1 MKTKLL
7 RRLARF
13 LRPYAVQLTVLP
25 ILLIATNLLA
35 LAAPLLSGWAVDA
48 VGIEAGKVDFPG
60 VFRNCI
66 GMLVCYGL
74 SALLNYVVA
83 ARLIRLGQAVSHD
96 LRKAA
101 FDRMSELP
109 VGYFDTHPA
118 GDLISRICYDV
129 DTVNATISTDLLQIG
144 TSALTVL
151 GSFVMLLLI
160 SPRLTLVFF
169 VTVPLSA
176 VLTNFQMKRV
186 HPLFRLRSQKLG
198 TLNGFAEERIDRQR
212 AIRAYGVEEA
222 DLKQFE
228 AYNKEASEAYYKAD
242 WASAALGPSVNFINN
257 VSLAAISMFGAMLYL
272 GGNLSLG
279 SLSSFVLYSRK
290 FSGPIRE
297 AANLLSELQASA
309 AAAERVLDLLDE
321 RPEAGDQPEAIPVE
335 HFRGDIN
342 FDHVDFGYD
351 PDRPVLRDFT
361 AHIPAGS
368 LAAVVGPTG
377 AGKTTLVSLLLRF
390 YEPQGGSIVID
401 GIPVGQYSRDGLRR
415 RLALVLQDTWL
426 FGGTIAENIAY
437 GTPSATREQIVE
449 AAKAAHIHRFITSLP
464 DGYDTVLTDGG
475 AGISKGQRQLLAI
488 ARCLLTDADIVILD
502 EATSNVDTETEGEIS
517 LAMEHLRQGRTC
529 FVIAH
534 RLATVRN
541 ADCILVLDQGGVAER
556 GTHEEL
562 LAAGGIYAGLY
573 AAQWSDFTEVS
584 LRHGGLFSAGTI
596 SSEDGI

>member
-1 MKTKLL
+1 MRTELF

-13 LRPYAVQLTVLP
+13 LRPYAVQLAVLP
-25 ILLIATNLLA
+25 VLLVVTNLLA

-48 VGIEAGKVDFPG
+48 VGVEAGKVDFPG
-60 VFRNCI
+60 VFRNCG
-66 GMLVCYGL
+66 GMLACYGL
-74 SALLNYVVA
+74 SALLNYIVA
-83 ARLIRLGQAVSHD
+83 TRLLRVGQGVSHD

-109 VGYFDTHPA
+109 VEYFDTHPA

-144 TSALTVL
+144 TSVLTVA
-151 GSFVMLLLI
+151 GSFMMLLLI

-176 VLTNFQMKRV
+176 VLTRFQMKRV
-186 HPLFRLRSQKLG
+186 HPLFRRRSKKLG
-198 TLNGFAEERIDRQR
+198 ALNGFAEERIDRQR
-212 AIRAYGVEEA
+212 AIRTYGVEEA
-222 DLKQFE
+222 DLRQFE
-228 AYNKEASEAYYKAD
+228 TYNREASEAYYQAD
-242 WASAALGPSVNFINN
+242 RASAALGPSVNFINN
-257 VSLAAISMFGAMLYL
+257 VSLAAISMFGAVMYL
-272 GGNLSLG
+272 GGGLSLG

-321 RPEAGDQPEAIPVE
+321 QPEAGDRPDAVPAD
-335 HFRGDIN
+335 HFQGDIT
-342 FDHVDFGYD
+342 FDRVEFGYD
-351 PDRPVLRDFT
+351 PSRPVLKGFT
-361 AHIPAGS
+361 ARIKAGS

-390 YEPQGGSIVID
+390 YEPQGGSITID
-401 GIPVGQYSRDGLRR
+401 GVPVGRYSRDGLRR

-437 GTPSATREQIVE
+437 GAPGATREQIVE
-449 AAKAAHIHRFITSLP
+449 AAKAARIHRFITSLP

-529 FVIAH
+529 FGIAH

-541 ADCILVLDQGGVAER
+541 ADCILVLDQGGVAEQ
-556 GTHEEL
+556 GTHGEL
-562 LAAGGIYAGLY
+562 LEAGGIYAALY
-573 AAQWSDFTEVS
+573 AAQW
-584 LRHGGLFSAGTI
+584 G
-596 SSEDGI
+596 

>member
-1 MKTKLL
+1 MRTELF

-13 LRPYAVQLTVLP
+13 LRPYAVQLAVLP
-25 ILLIATNLLA
+25 VLLVVTNLLA

-48 VGIEAGKVDFPG
+48 VGVEAGKVDFPG
-60 VFRNCI
+60 VFRNCG
-66 GMLVCYGL
+66 GMLACYGL
-74 SALLNYVVA
+74 SALLNYFVA
-83 ARLIRLGQAVSHD
+83 TRLLRVGQGVSHD

-109 VGYFDTHPA
+109 VEYFDTHPA

-144 TSALTVL
+144 TSVLTVA
-151 GSFVMLLLI
+151 GSFMMLLLI

-176 VLTNFQMKRV
+176 VLTRFQMKRV
-186 HPLFRLRSQKLG
+186 HPLFRRRSQKLG
-198 TLNGFAEERIDRQR
+198 ALNGFAEERIDRQR
-212 AIRAYGVEEA
+212 AIRTYGVEEA
-222 DLKQFE
+222 DLRQFE
-228 AYNKEASEAYYKAD
+228 TYNREASEAYYQAD

-257 VSLAAISMFGAMLYL
+257 VSLAAISMFGAVLYL
-272 GGNLSLG
+272 GGGLSLG

-321 RPEAGDQPEAIPVE
+321 QPEAGDRPDAVPADHLQ
-335 HFRGDIN
+335 GDIT
-342 FDHVDFGYD
+342 FDRVAFGYD
-351 PDRPVLRDFT
+351 PSRPVLKDFT
-361 AHIPAGS
+361 ARIRAGS

-390 YEPQGGSIVID
+390 YEPQGGAITID
-401 GIPVGQYSRDGLRR
+401 GVPVGRYSRDGLRR

-437 GTPSATREQIVE
+437 GAPGATREQIVE
-449 AAKAAHIHRFITSLP
+449 AAKAARIHRFITSLP

-541 ADCILVLDQGGVAER
+541 ADCILVLDQGGVAEQ

-562 LAAGGIYAGLY
+562 LAAGGIYAALY
-573 AAQWSDFTEVS
+573 AAQW
-584 LRHGGLFSAGTI
+584 G
-596 SSEDGI
+596 

>member
-1 MKTKLL
+1 MKKSLL

-13 LRPYAVQLTVLP
+13 LRPYGARLVLLV
-25 ILLIATNLLA
+25 ILMVASNLLA
-35 LAAPLLSGWAVDA
+35 LTAPMLSGWAVDA
-48 VGIEAGKVDFPG
+48 VGTEAGSVDFAG
-60 VFRNCI
+60 VLRNAG
-66 GMLVCYGL
+66 GMLACYACS
-74 SALLNYVVA
+74 SALNYIIA
-83 ARLIRLGQAVSHD
+83 SQLIKVGQGVSHD

-109 VGYFDTHPA
+109 VEYFDTHPA

-129 DTVNATISTDLLQIG
+129 DTVNATISSDFLQLS
-144 TSALTVL
+144 TSALTVV
-151 GSFVMLLLI
+151 GSFLMLLIL
-160 SPRLTLVFF
+160 SPWLTCVFF

-176 VLTNFQMKRV
+176 LLTRFQMKRI
-186 HPLFRLRSQKLG
+186 HPLFRLRSKELG
-198 TLNGFAEERIDRQR
+198 ALNGFAEERVGRQR
-212 AIRAYGVEEA
+212 AIRTYGVEAA
-222 DLKQFE
+222 DLRQFE
-228 AYNKEASEAYYKAD
+228 AYNDGASRAYYEAD
-242 WASAALGPSVNFINN
+242 RASAALGPSVNFINN
-257 VSLAAISMFGAMLYL
+257 VSLAAISMFGALMYL
-272 GGNLSLG
+272 NGALTLG

-309 AAAERVLDLLDE
+309 AAAERVMDLLDE
-321 RPEAGDQPEAIPVE
+321 QPEAGDAPGAVPAEDL
-335 HFRGDIN
+335 RGDIT

-351 PDRPVLRDFT
+351 PARPVLRDFT

-390 YEPQGGSIVID
+390 YEPQGGSITID
-401 GIPVGQYSRDGLRR
+401 GVPVGQYSRDGLRR

-437 GTPSATREQIVE
+437 GTEGATREQIME
-449 AAKAAHIHRFITSLP
+449 AAKAARIHRFITSLP
-464 DGYDTVLTDGG
+464 EGYDTVLTDEG

-517 LAMEHLRQGRTC
+517 LALEHLRRGRTC

-534 RLATVRN
+534 RLATIRG
-541 ADCILVLDQGGVAER
+541 ADRILVLDQGGVAEW

-562 LAAGGIYAGLY
+562 LEKEGIYAKLY
-573 AAQWSDFTEVS
+573 AAQWSDFT
-584 LRHGGLFSAGTI
+584 
-596 SSEDGI
+596 

>member
-1 MKTKLL
+1 MKKSLL

-13 LRPYAVQLTVLP
+13 LRPYGARLVLLV
-25 ILLIATNLLA
+25 ILMVASNLLA
-35 LAAPLLSGWAVDA
+35 LTAPMLSGWAVDA
-48 VGIEAGKVDFPG
+48 VGTEAGSVDFAG
-60 VFRNCI
+60 VLRNAG
-66 GMLVCYGL
+66 GMLACYACS
-74 SALLNYVVA
+74 SALNYIIA
-83 ARLIRLGQAVSHD
+83 SQLIKVGQGVSHD

-109 VGYFDTHPA
+109 VEYFDTHPA

-129 DTVNATISTDLLQIG
+129 DTVNATISSDFLQLS
-144 TSALTVL
+144 TSALTVV
-151 GSFVMLLLI
+151 GSFLMLLIL
-160 SPRLTLVFF
+160 SPRLTCVFF

-176 VLTNFQMKRV
+176 LLTRFQMKRI
-186 HPLFRLRSQKLG
+186 HPLFRLRSKELG
-198 TLNGFAEERIDRQR
+198 ALNGFAEERVGRQR
-212 AIRAYGVEEA
+212 AIRTYGVEAA
-222 DLKQFE
+222 DLRQFE
-228 AYNKEASEAYYKAD
+228 AYNDGASRAYYEAD
-242 WASAALGPSVNFINN
+242 RASAALGPSVNFINN
-257 VSLAAISMFGAMLYL
+257 VSLAAISMFGALMYL
-272 GGNLSLG
+272 NGALTLG

-309 AAAERVLDLLDE
+309 AAAERVMDLLDE
-321 RPEAGDQPEAIPVE
+321 TPEAGDAPDAVPA
-335 HFRGDIN
+335 HDLRGDIT

-351 PDRPVLRDFT
+351 PARPVLRDFT

-390 YEPQGGSIVID
+390 YEPQGGSITID
-401 GIPVGQYSRDGLRR
+401 GVPVGQYSRDGLRR

-437 GTPSATREQIVE
+437 GTEGATREQIVE
-449 AAKAAHIHRFITSLP
+449 AAKAARIHRFVNSLP
-464 DGYDTVLTDGG
+464 EGYDTVLTDEG

-517 LAMEHLRQGRTC
+517 LALENLRRGRTC

-534 RLATVRN
+534 RLATIRN
-541 ADCILVLDQGGVAER
+541 ADCILVLDQGGVAEC
-556 GTHEEL
+556 GTHETL
-562 LAAGGIYAGLY
+562 LAEDGIYAKLY
-573 AAQWSDFTEVS
+573 AAQWTDFTE
-584 LRHGGLFSAGTI
+584 I
-596 SSEDGI
+596 

>member
-1 MKTKLL
+1 MKKSLL

-13 LRPYAVQLTVLP
+13 LRPYGARLVLLV
-25 ILLIATNLLA
+25 ILMVASNLLA
-35 LAAPLLSGWAVDA
+35 LTAPMLSGWAVDA
-48 VGIEAGKVDFPG
+48 VGTEAGSVDFAG
-60 VFRNCI
+60 VLRNAG
-66 GMLVCYGL
+66 GMLACYACS
-74 SALLNYVVA
+74 SALNYIIA
-83 ARLIRLGQAVSHD
+83 SQLIKVGQGVSHD

-109 VGYFDTHPA
+109 VEYFDTHPA

-129 DTVNATISTDLLQIG
+129 DTVNATISSDFLQLS
-144 TSALTVL
+144 TSALTVV
-151 GSFVMLLLI
+151 GSFLMLLIL
-160 SPRLTLVFF
+160 SPWLTCVFF

-176 VLTNFQMKRV
+176 LLTRFQMKRI
-186 HPLFRLRSQKLG
+186 HPLFRLRSKELG
-198 TLNGFAEERIDRQR
+198 ALNGFAEERVGRQR
-212 AIRAYGVEEA
+212 AIRTYGVEAA
-222 DLKQFE
+222 DLRQFE
-228 AYNKEASEAYYKAD
+228 AYNDGASRAYYEAD
-242 WASAALGPSVNFINN
+242 RASAALGPSVNFINN
-257 VSLAAISMFGAMLYL
+257 VSLAAISMFGALMYL
-272 GGNLSLG
+272 NGALTLG

-309 AAAERVLDLLDE
+309 AAAERVMDLLDE
-321 RPEAGDQPEAIPVE
+321 QPEAGDAPGAVPAEDL
-335 HFRGDIN
+335 RGDIT

-351 PDRPVLRDFT
+351 PARPVLRDFT

-390 YEPQGGSIVID
+390 YEPQGGSITID
-401 GIPVGQYSRDGLRR
+401 GVPVGQYSRDGLRR

-437 GTPSATREQIVE
+437 GTEGATREQIVE
-449 AAKAAHIHRFITSLP
+449 AAKAARIHRFVNSLP
-464 DGYDTVLTDGG
+464 EGYDTVLTDEG

-517 LAMEHLRQGRTC
+517 LALEHLRRGRTC

-534 RLATVRN
+534 RLATIRG
-541 ADCILVLDQGGVAER
+541 ADRILVLDQGGVAEW

-562 LAAGGIYAGLY
+562 LEKDGIYARLY
-573 AAQWSDFTEVS
+573 AAQWTDFTE
-584 LRHGGLFSAGTI
+584 A
-596 SSEDGI
+596 

>member
-1 MKTKLL
+1 MKKSLL

-13 LRPYAVQLTVLP
+13 LRPYGARLVLLV
-25 ILLIATNLLA
+25 ILMVASNLLA
-35 LAAPLLSGWAVDA
+35 LTAPMLSGWAVDA
-48 VGIEAGKVDFPG
+48 VGTEAGSVDFAG
-60 VFRNCI
+60 VLRNAG
-66 GMLVCYGL
+66 GMLACYACS
-74 SALLNYVVA
+74 SALNYIIA
-83 ARLIRLGQAVSHD
+83 SQLIKVGQGVSHD

-109 VGYFDTHPA
+109 VEHFDTHPA

-129 DTVNATISTDLLQIG
+129 DTVNATISSDFLQLS
-144 TSALTVL
+144 TSALTVV
-151 GSFVMLLLI
+151 GSFLMLLIL
-160 SPRLTLVFF
+160 SPRLTCVFF

-176 VLTNFQMKRV
+176 LLTRFQMKRI
-186 HPLFRLRSQKLG
+186 HPLFRLRSKELG
-198 TLNGFAEERIDRQR
+198 ALNGFAEERVGRQR
-212 AIRAYGVEEA
+212 AIRTYGVEAA
-222 DLKQFE
+222 DLRQFE
-228 AYNKEASEAYYKAD
+228 AYNDGASRAYYEAD
-242 WASAALGPSVNFINN
+242 RASAALGPSVNFINN
-257 VSLAAISMFGAMLYL
+257 VSLAAISMFGALMYL
-272 GGNLSLG
+272 NGALTLG

-309 AAAERVLDLLDE
+309 AAAERVMDLLDE
-321 RPEAGDQPEAIPVE
+321 QPEAGDAPGAVPAEDL
-335 HFRGDIN
+335 RGDIT

-351 PDRPVLRDFT
+351 PARPVLRDFT

-390 YEPQGGSIVID
+390 YEPQGGSITID
-401 GIPVGQYSRDGLRR
+401 GVPVGQYSRDGLRR

-437 GTPSATREQIVE
+437 GTEGATREQIVE
-449 AAKAAHIHRFITSLP
+449 AAKAARIHRFVNSLP
-464 DGYDTVLTDGG
+464 EGYDTVLTDEG

-517 LAMEHLRQGRTC
+517 LALENLRRGRTC

-534 RLATVRN
+534 RLATIRN
-541 ADCILVLDQGGVAER
+541 ADCILVLDQGGVVEC
-556 GTHEEL
+556 GTHETL
-562 LAAGGIYAGLY
+562 LAEDGIYAKLY
-573 AAQWSDFTEVS
+573 AAQWTDFTE
-584 LRHGGLFSAGTI
+584 I
-596 SSEDGI
+596 

>member
-1 MKTKLL
+1 MKKSLL
-7 RRLARF
+7 GRMARF
-13 LRPYAVQLTVLP
+13 LRPYGPKLLFLIVLMV
-25 ILLIATNLLA
+25 ASNLLA
-35 LAAPLLSGWAVDA
+35 LMAPMLSGWAVDA
-48 VGIEAGKVDFPG
+48 VGTEAGGVDFAG
-60 VFRNCI
+60 VLRNGG
-66 GMLVCYGL
+66 GMLAC
-74 SALLNYVVA
+74 SACSSLLNYLIA
-83 ARLIRLGQAVSHD
+83 SRLIKVGQGVSHD

-109 VGYFDTHPA
+109 VEYFDTHPA

-129 DTVNATISTDLLQIG
+129 DTVNATISADFLQLS
-144 TSALTVL
+144 TSALTVV
-151 GSFVMLLLI
+151 GSFLMLLFI
-160 SPRLTLVFF
+160 SPKLTGVFF

-176 VLTNFQMKRV
+176 VLTRFQMKRV
-186 HPLFRLRSQKLG
+186 HPLFRLRSKELG
-198 TLNGFAEERIDRQR
+198 ALNGFAEERVGRQR
-212 AIRAYGVEEA
+212 AIRTYGVEAA
-222 DLKQFE
+222 DLEQFE
-228 AYNKEASEAYYKAD
+228 AFNNKASRAYYEAD
-242 WASAALGPSVNFINN
+242 RASAALGPSVNFINN
-257 VSLAAISMFGAMLYL
+257 VSLAAISMFGALMYL
-272 GGNLSLG
+272 SGALTLG

-321 RPEAGDQPEAIPVE
+321 TPEAGDAPDAVPARDL
-335 HFRGDIN
+335 RGDIT

-351 PDRPVLRDFT
+351 PARPVLRDFT
-361 AHIPAGS
+361 AHVPAGS

-390 YEPQGGSIVID
+390 YEPQGGSITID
-401 GIPVGQYSRDGLRR
+401 GVPVGQYSRDGLRR

-437 GTPSATREQIVE
+437 GTEGATREQIME
-449 AAKAAHIHRFITSLP
+449 AAKAARIHRFITSLP
-464 DGYDTVLTDGG
+464 EGYDTVLTDEG

-517 LAMEHLRQGRTC
+517 LALEHLRRGRTC

-534 RLATVRN
+534 RLATIRG
-541 ADCILVLDQGGVAER
+541 ADRILVLDQGGVAEW

-562 LAAGGIYAGLY
+562 LEKGGIYAKLY
-573 AAQWSDFTEVS
+573 AAQRSDLTEV
-584 LRHGGLFSAGTI
+584 
-596 SSEDGI
+596 